1 LQEKVDKH
9 PVAAEEMMIAEDLME
24 DQEAVQVAAAT
35 AAAPVVAVQVA
46 VAAVHQMDEAPQVA
60 QMEDLLHAVQK
71 VDAVVLHQVEAILQA
86 REENLQAMEDV
97 AAEKVVLLQADEI
110 EIETIKKNRA
120 SALFFY
126 S

>member
-110 EIETIKKNRA
+110 
-120 SALFFY
+120 
-126 S
+126 